1 MSREYITLHIYRA
14 AEQIY
19 SKNKTGKVKLY
30 CDVNNIDSGLWGQE
44 LLTVTQLRNSCG
56 LNGFG
61 FDLTCDG

>member
-44 LLTVTQLRNSCG
+44 LSHYYTVEEQLRPEWFRC
-56 LNGFG
+56 
-61 FDLTCDG
+61 